1 MSEDRNF
8 LSNEFLTP
16 KMVSK
21 KLHLGINKTY
31 RLFQLPDFPSI
42 RIDHQYLVKEQD
54 LYDFCDQR
62 PEKKVPDF
70 CTQIWYNFF
79 IYLHIST

>member
-54 LYDFCDQR
+54 LYDFC
-62 PEKKVPDF
+62 EKYKYA
-70 CTQIWYNFF
+70 QI
-79 IYLHIST
+79 TVG